1 MIVQNTPAWP
11 PGPVLLS
18 TSLVEARPLA
28 VPDSA
33 LAEISAA
40 DRPPADVVALAE
52 GKEHQSLLARAGGV
66 VLDGVRAA
74 GDFVDS
80 HPLLHSSTHATFAL
94 FRSLKAFPKFIYPT
108 IQGATPAEKAFIL
121 QTLDHLPLKDVNT
134 VKSLLVV
141 PTIPHASGLAIEAQ
155 VTNVIK
161 LARDQISTHSDWF
174 REVVVHEVGHTK
186 DFDSAW
192 FGMLHHNSSQEPW
205 GQGPFVSEY
214 AKTNHWE
221 DYAEAHANYH
231 LWPERL
237 QQAAPGKF
245 AEMAREERPGIIERL
260 TDQPAFRETG
270 KFIGDNLG
278 TDVSRTAVQS
288 LYWASSGIQLVVG
301 LDHLRAATLQKDGG
315 KHFDGVLTLA
325 AATLFAS
332 KVAAVGGLAVH
343 GANLALQQAV
353 RREDITVDDAD
364 AAVRVLSDPIEKAV
378 RAVGHGVGLTASF
391 EESLPGKPV
400 EEPRRLVAASIAAG
414 GSVGA
419 LVGGIAGPY
428 LGIMGGYAIGGPIG
442 GTVGLVLGGLAGYTT
457 GSSVGG
463 RIGGAIGK
471 AIEHAAAE

>member
-1 MIVQNTPAWP
+1 MVVQNSPHWTPGLAP
-11 PGPVLLS
+11 LS
-18 TSLVEARPLA
+18 TPVVEAQPLA
-28 VPDSA
+28 VPESA
-33 LAEISAA
+33 LAEIPAA
-40 DRPPADVVALAE
+40 DRPPEDVVALAE
-52 GKEHQSLLARAGGV
+52 GKERLSLMGRAGKV
-66 VLDGVRAA
+66 VLDGVRSA
-74 GDFVDS
+74 GDFIDA
-80 HPLLHSSTHATFAL
+80 HPLLHSTTHATFAL

-121 QTLDHLPLKDVNT
+121 QTLDSMPLNDVNT

-161 LARDQISTHSDWF
+161 LARDQISTSNDWF
-174 REVVVHEVGHTK
+174 REVIVHEVGHTK

-192 FGMLHHNSSQEPW
+192 FGVFRHQSAQEPW

-231 LWPERL
+231 LKPERL
-237 QQAAPGKF
+237 QEAAPGKF
-245 AEMAREERPGIIERL
+245 AEMAREERPGVIERL

-278 TDVSRTAVQS
+278 TNVSRTAVEA
-288 LYWASSGIQLVVG
+288 LYWASSGIQVVVG
-301 LDHLRAATLQKDGG
+301 LDHLRAATLQKDAG
-315 KHFDGVLTLA
+315 KHFDGVLTLT

-343 GANLALQQAV
+343 GANRALEQAV
-353 RREDITVDDAD
+353 DRGDITVTDAD

-378 RAVGHGVGLTASF
+378 RAVGHRVGLTASF
-391 EESLPGKPV
+391 EESLPGKPA

-419 LVGGIAGPY
+419 LVGGVAGPY

-442 GTVGLVLGGLAGYTT
+442 GTIGLVLGGLAGYTT

-463 RIGGAIGK
+463 RVGGAIGK
-471 AIEHAAAE
+471 AIEHAAAD